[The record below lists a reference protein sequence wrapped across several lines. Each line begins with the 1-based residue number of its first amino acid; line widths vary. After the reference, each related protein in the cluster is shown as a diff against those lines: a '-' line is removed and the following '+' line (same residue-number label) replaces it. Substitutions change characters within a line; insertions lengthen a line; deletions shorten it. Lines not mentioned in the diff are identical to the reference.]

1 MSPMLLQIKELL
13 SRNLDAVE
21 ISHRL
26 HVDINYVKSAIEII
40 TQISILSAAAADRI
54 KRLKVANGR
63 QVMYNNNTG
72 L

>member
-63 QVMYNNNTG
+63 QLMYNNNTG